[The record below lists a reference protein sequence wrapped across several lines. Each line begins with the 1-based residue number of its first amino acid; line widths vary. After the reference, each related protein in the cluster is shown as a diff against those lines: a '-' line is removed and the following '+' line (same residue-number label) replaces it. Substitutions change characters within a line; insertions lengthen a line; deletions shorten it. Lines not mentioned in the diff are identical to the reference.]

1 MMKSK
6 TKVLLIDDEP
16 AFTSLLRANLEDT
29 GRYRVRQENDSR
41 RALAS
46 AREFGPDI
54 ILLDVS
60 MPDMDGGDVT
70 SQLRNDAATSGV
82 PIIFV
87 TALVDREEVPLGGT
101 VSAGHRFLPKP
112 VAVAE
117 VIDCI
122 DAELKNSQHRC
133 S

>member
-1 MMKSK
+1 MIKIK
-6 TKVLLIDDEP
+6 TNVLLIDDDP
-16 AFTSLLRANLEDT
+16 AFTSLLRANLENT
-29 GRYRVRQENDSR
+29 GRYRVREENDSR

-46 AREFGPDI
+46 AREFEPDI

-60 MPDMDGGDVT
+60 MPNMGGGDVT
-70 SQLRNDAATSGV
+70 SQLRNDPATSGV
-82 PIIFV
+82 PIIFL
-87 TALVDREEVPLGGT
+87 ALVDSEEVPIGGT

-122 DAELKNSQHRC
+122 ESQLKTRGR
-133 S
+133 

>member
-1 MMKSK
+1 MMNSK

-16 AFTSLLRANLEDT
+16 VFTSLLRANLENT
-29 GRYRVRQENDSR
+29 GRYRVREEYDSR

-54 ILLDVS
+54 ILLDVL
-60 MPDMDGGDVT
+60 MPNMDGGDVT
-70 SQLRNDAATSGV
+70 FQLRNDPATSGV
-82 PIIFV
+82 PIIFL
-87 TALVDREEVPLGGT
+87 TALVDSEEVPLGGT

-122 DAELKNSQHRC
+122 ESQLKTC
-133 S
+133 GG